1 MYEKTII
8 NFETLKS
15 VSDPMKNN
23 INKSIII
30 WLFAGCFLIYVMVVI
45 GGITRL
51 THSGLSMVE
60 WNMIVGSMPPISDAD
75 WQVPFEK
82 YKLSP
87 EYQIINNQFSLNEFK
102 SIYWW
107 EFIHRMLGRTIG
119 VLFLI
124 PFFYF
129 LLRKKFDKLFLKK
142 MLVLL
147 ALGALQGVL
156 GWYMVYSGLQKE
168 PHVSHYRLAAHLISA
183 FTVFG
188 FTFWYALD
196 LLYPK
201 ILEESVTSKKV
212 NRLTKITFGL
222 IILQIIY
229 GAFVA
234 GLKAGL
240 FYNSFPKMGTS
251 FFPETIFSFE
261 PFWKNF
267 LENPAGVQFV
277 HRYLAYVVVILVV
290 FLWEAA
296 RKMEL
301 TQLQRRATNF
311 MVGVV
316 CAQFTLGILTLL
328 YAVPICLGVI
338 HQTGAFIL
346 FASVLFFMHSLRKT
360 A

>member
-1 MYEKTII
+1 
-8 NFETLKS
+8 
-15 VSDPMKNN
+15 MKNN
-23 INKSIII
+23 PHKSIII
-30 WLFAGCFLIYVMVVI
+30 WLLAGCFLIYAMVLI

-60 WNMIVGSMPPISDAD
+60 WNMIIGSLPPMNDAD

-82 YKLSP
+82 YQQSP
-87 EYQIINNQFSLNEFK
+87 EYQIINNQFSLEEFK

-119 VLFLI
+119 VVFLI

-129 LLRKKFDKLFLKK
+129 LIKKKFDKPLLRK
-142 MLVLL
+142 MFVLL
-147 ALGALQGVL
+147 LLGALQGVL
-156 GWYMVYSGLQKE
+156 GWFMVKSGLQKE

-201 ILEESVTSKKV
+201 VIAETVILKKV
-212 NRLTKITFGL
+212 RRLASITFAIV
-222 IILQIIY
+222 IIQIIY

-240 FYNSFPKMGTS
+240 FYNTFPRMGTS
-251 FFPETIFSFE
+251 FVPDTVVSFD

-267 LENPAGVQFV
+267 LENPSGVQFI
-277 HRYLAYVVVILVV
+277 HRYLAYAVVIIIVL
-290 FLWEAA
+290 LWETS
-296 RKMEL
+296 RKIEL
-301 TQLQRRATNF
+301 SALQRKASNF
-311 MVGVV
+311 MAAVVGV
-316 CAQFTLGILTLL
+316 QFLLGIITLL
-328 YAVPICLGVI
+328 YAVPITMGVL
-338 HQTGAFIL
+338 HQTGAFVL
-346 FASVLFFMHSLRKT
+346 FAAVLFFMHSLRKS

>member
-1 MYEKTII
+1 M
-8 NFETLKS
+8 KS
-15 VSDPMKNN
+15 NPH
-23 INKSIII
+23 KSIII
-30 WLFAGCFLIYVMVVI
+30 WLLAGCFLIYLMVVI

-60 WNMIVGSMPPISDAD
+60 WNMIVGSMPPMNESD
-75 WQVPFEK
+75 WVVPFEK
-82 YKLSP
+82 YKQSP
-87 EYQIINNQFSLNEFK
+87 EYQIINNQFSLEEFK

-119 VLFLI
+119 VVFLI

-129 LLRKKFDKLFLKK
+129 LIKKKFDKSLLNK
-142 MLVLL
+142 MYVLL

-156 GWYMVYSGLQKE
+156 GWFMVKSGLQKE

-196 LLYPK
+196 LIYPK
-201 ILEESVTSKKV
+201 KIMENNRSKKL
-212 NRLTKITFGL
+212 NRLSYFMFAVIV
-222 IILQIIY
+222 LQIMY

-240 FYNSFPKMGTS
+240 FYNTFPRMGNAM
-251 FFPETIFSFE
+251 FPETLFSFE

-267 LENPAGVQFV
+267 FENPAGVQFI
-277 HRYLAYVVVILVV
+277 HRYIAYLVVIVVVFV
-290 FLWEAA
+290 WEST

-301 TQLQRRATNF
+301 TFLQRKTSNF
-311 MVGVV
+311 MVSVV
-316 CAQFTLGILTLL
+316 FVQFLLGIITLL
-328 YAVPICLGVI
+328 YSVPVVMGVL
-338 HQTGAFIL
+338 HQTGAFVL
-346 FASVLFFMHSLRKT
+346 FASALLFMHSLRRE